1 MFKALRFRALLAA
14 TVAVAAGCSS
24 NSGSLSPSQSSSLL
38 PSSGH
43 VPPGTRIVDGLAVVG
58 PSLVPLVPHPWNLPH
73 VWPDKKNQ
81 RQILFVADPQNN
93 QVLMYDPNTPNPSPK
108 GSITTGIDYAV
119 GLAVDKKGTLYVANL
134 LGGSPNIGSITIY
147 KADSSSPSLTITDG
161 LDNPSSVAVDSHGD
175 LFATNLDS
183 NSIVG
188 YKAGATSPFETINF
202 SGYGQAGGLATDE
215 NNNVWVANPFGN
227 QVDEIPAGSSTPQN
241 AGLSGL
247 NGPTDVSFGERGEM
261 YVSDFAGS
269 AVSVYKS
276 GMTSPW
282 AFITKGIERQGP
294 TYGGFTASDYYFQTN
309 QNLNV
314 VGYKKGKMSP
324 FSTITGIKDPRGIA
338 STPLVVK

>member
-1 MFKALRFRALLAA
+1 MFEALRFRALLVAA
-14 TVAVAAGCSS
+14 LAVAAGCST
-24 NSGSLSPSQSSSLL
+24 NSGSLSPDQSSSLL

-43 VPPGTRIVDGLAVVG
+43 VSPGTRLVHGLAAVG
-58 PSLVPLVPHPWNLPH
+58 PFLVPLVPRPWNLPH
-73 VWPDKKNQ
+73 VWPDKKKQ

-93 QVLMYDPNTPNPSPK
+93 QVSMYDPNTPNPSPK

-134 LGGSPNIGSITIY
+134 LGGSPNIGSITVY
-147 KADSSSPSLTITDG
+147 KAGSSSPSLTITDG
-161 LDNPSSVAVDSHGD
+161 LDNPYSVAVDSHGN

-188 YKAGATSPFETINF
+188 YKAGAASPFETINF
-202 SGYGQAGGLATDE
+202 SSYGQAAGLATDQ
-215 NNNVWVANPFGN
+215 NNNVWVANDFAN
-227 QVDEIPAGSSTPQN
+227 EVDEIPAGSSTPRN

-247 NGPTDVSFGERGEM
+247 NGATDVSFGEGGEM
-261 YVSDFAGS
+261 YVSDFIGS

-282 AFITKGIERQGP
+282 AFIINGIEKQGP

-314 VGYKKGKMSP
+314 VGYKKGKVSP
-324 FSTITGIKDPRGIA
+324 FSTITGITDPRGIA
-338 STPLVVK
+338 STPLVMK

>member
-1 MFKALRFRALLAA
+1 MFEALRFRALLAA
-14 TVAVAAGCSS
+14 ALAVAAGCSG
-24 NSGSLSPSQSSSLL
+24 NSGSLSPGQSSSLL
-38 PSSGH
+38 RSSGH
-43 VPPGTRIVDGLAVVG
+43 VPPGTRLVHGLAPVR
-58 PSLVPLVPHPWNLPH
+58 PLFVPLVPHPWNLPH
-73 VWPDKKNQ
+73 VWPDKKKQ

-134 LGGSPNIGSITIY
+134 LGGNPNIGSITVY
-147 KADSSSPSLTITDG
+147 KAGSSSPSLTITDG
-161 LDNPSSVAVDSHGD
+161 LDNPYAVAVDSHGD

-183 NSIVG
+183 NSVVG
-188 YKAGATSPFETINF
+188 YRAGATSPFETISF
-202 SGYGQAGGLATDE
+202 SPYGQAAGLATDE
-215 NNNVWVANPFGN
+215 NNNVWVANDFAN
-227 QVDEIPAGSSTPQN
+227 EVDEIPAGSSTPQN

-269 AVSVYKS
+269 DVSVYKS

-282 AFITKGIERQGP
+282 AFITNGIENLGP

-309 QNLNV
+309 QTLNV
-314 VGYKKGKMSP
+314 VGYKKGKVSP

-338 STPLVVK
+338 STPLVMK

>member
-1 MFKALRFRALLAA
+1 MFETLRFRALLAA
-14 TVAVAAGCSS
+14 AVVVAAGCSS
-24 NSGSLSPSQSSSLL
+24 SSGSLSPSQSSSLL

-43 VPPGTRIVDGLAVVG
+43 VPPGTRLAHGFALVG
-58 PSLVPLVPHPWNLPH
+58 PLVAPLVPHPWNLPH
-73 VWPDKKNQ
+73 VWPDKKQ
-81 RQILFVADPQNN
+81 RQIVFVADPQNN

-147 KADSSSPSLTITDG
+147 KAGSSSPSLTITDG
-161 LDNPSSVAVDSHGD
+161 LDNPYAVAVDSHGE

-183 NSIVG
+183 NSVVG
-188 YKAGATSPFETINF
+188 YKAGATSPFETISF
-202 SGYGQAGGLATDE
+202 SLYGQAGGLATDQK
-215 NNNVWVANPFGN
+215 NNIWVANPFGN
-227 QVDEIPAGSSTPQN
+227 QVDEILAGSSTPQN

-247 NGPTDVSFGERGEM
+247 NGPTDVSIGERGEM

-282 AFITKGIERQGP
+282 AFIISGIEKLGP

-324 FSTITGIKDPRGIA
+324 FSTITGIADPRGIA
-338 STPLVVK
+338 STPLVIK